1 MRITRRTHAA
11 TLALAGLCATSG
23 ASAFCGFYV
32 AGSDATL
39 ANRATSVVLLRDG
52 ARTVL
57 SMQNTY
63 EGPPENFALVV
74 PVPVVLQRENVRT
87 LPREVFERVDRL
99 SAPRLVEYWEQDPCA
114 QEEGGSGHRGT
125 VNPASGGGGGPG
137 HNASLGVAVEARFA
151 VGEYDVVVLSA
162 NDSTGLD
169 TWLRRE
175 RYHIPADAAPVL
187 DPYVRAGS
195 RFFVARVDAAR
206 VRFEQGRAVLSPL
219 RFHYDSDAFSLPIR
233 LGLLNSP
240 GRQDLIVHVLA
251 RGTRYEAANRPNAF
265 SQTNLDVRD
274 AVRDRFGDFYNALF
288 ERTLERTP
296 GAVVTEYA
304 WQSASCDPC
313 PVDPLT
319 PAELATLGVDVAPS
333 VQGPDA
339 QPTPFPNLRLQAP
352 EVEGGTTPDAV
363 RTVVLRGLEEV
374 NRCYELDARAHPGAS
389 GTIALRLSIGARGT
403 VEFASV
409 ARSTY
414 PTPFLFACM
423 RPAVRRWRFA
433 PHEGELATVIVPI
446 EFGDRRANE
455 GAYSNWVLTRLHTR
469 YGRADAGEDLVFR
482 AAPSVA
488 GGREWWTGG
497 ALEPTAPTRGPN
509 NYQTRFAIRHAWT
522 GPITCRNPVRGVWGA
537 RRGAPADVR
546 SAQGLAFAGRITA
559 PESFIVDASSRRAEQ
574 ATPTSRPSRF
584 HCGVAASAS
593 PRGPWVTALIA
604 LAWAA
609 LRRRTRNDTLHA
621 VASRQRAA

>member
-1 MRITRRTHAA
+1 M
-11 TLALAGLCATSG
+11 AGLCVAPG

-114 QEEGGSGHRGT
+114 QEEGGSGRRGA
-125 VNPASGGGGGPG
+125 VNTASGGGGPG

-195 RFFVARVDAAR
+195 RFFVARVDVSR

-219 RFHYDSDAFSLPIR
+219 RFHYDSDTFSLPIR

-251 RGTRYEAANRPNAF
+251 RGQRFEAANRPNAF

-313 PVDPLT
+313 PVAPLT
-319 PAELATLGVDVAPS
+319 PEELSTLGVDVAPS

-339 QPTPFPNLRLQAP
+339 QTTPFPNIRLEAP

-363 RTVVLRGLEEV
+363 RAVVLRGLEELD
-374 NRCYELDARAHPGAS
+374 RCYDLDASAHPYVS
-389 GTIALRLSIGARGT
+389 GTLALRLSIGPRGT
-403 VEFASV
+403 VDFASV

-414 PTPFLFACM
+414 PTPFLFPCV
-423 RPAVRRWRFA
+423 RPAVRRWRF
-433 PHEGELATVIVPI
+433 PPPEGGLATVVVPI
-446 EFGDRRANE
+446 EFGARRATAD
-455 GAYSNWVLTRLHTR
+455 AYSNWVLTRLHTR
-469 YGRADAGEDLVFR
+469 YGRADAGDDLVFR
-482 AAPSVA
+482 AAPAVT
-488 GGREWWTGG
+488 GGREWSTRGG
-497 ALEPTAPTRGPN
+497 ALDPTAPTTGSN

-522 GPITCRNPVRGVWGA
+522 GPIACRNPVRGVWGA
-537 RRGAPADVR
+537 RRGTPREVR
-546 SAQGLAFAGRITA
+546 SAQGLAFAGRITS
-559 PESFIVDASSRRAEQ
+559 PESLIVDAASRRAELTTPTP
-574 ATPTSRPSRF
+574 TPTSPRARF
-584 HCGVAASAS
+584 HCGVSMGATSKA
-593 PRGPWVTALIA
+593 PRVIALVA

-609 LRRRTRNDTLHA
+609 LRRRARRDAGDA
-621 VASRQRAA
+621 VASRRRAV